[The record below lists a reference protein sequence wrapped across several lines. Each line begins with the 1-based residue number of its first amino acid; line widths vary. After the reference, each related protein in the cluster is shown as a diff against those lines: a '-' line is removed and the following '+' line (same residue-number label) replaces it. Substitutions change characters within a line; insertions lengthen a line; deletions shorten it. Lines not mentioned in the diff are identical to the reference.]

1 MFENLQEKLQRAF
14 KTLRGQA
21 TLTEENIDEALREIR
36 LALLEAD
43 VNFKVVKQ
51 LIDQIR
57 VKAVGQDVLTALSPG
72 EQVIKIVRDE
82 LVEILGRDTARMKFA
97 SQPPT
102 VILMAGLQG
111 SGKTTTSGKLANWL
125 KNGGHRP
132 LLVSVDV
139 YRPAAREQL
148 KVVAQAVKANIYEGE
163 VGEATPG
170 PRDPRAKEARREA
183 INTGSDVL
191 IVDTAGRLHIDDQ
204 LMDEMQLLKR
214 LLNPQEILFV
224 ADAMTGQDAV
234 NSADEFHKKL
244 SLTGVVLTKMDGDA
258 RGGAA
263 LSIRQ
268 VTGQPIKFIGVGE
281 KYDALEPFHPDRIVS
296 RILGMGDILSLIE
309 RAESQIDKKKAQEM
323 ATKAL
328 TGDGFSLEDF
338 RDQLRQVKKMG
349 SMKSLLGMLPSIG
362 PFSGLQKAADN
373 VDEGQINRVEAI
385 INSMTTHERNH
396 HEVINGSR
404 RKRIARGS
412 GTTVQE
418 VNNLL
423 RQYAQMKKMFKQM
436 GKTVAPRTGLFHQ
449 LQGQPAH
456 GVAGIDFHH
465 RLEPAIALGCAIDE
479 GVDANRPDIAGA
491 LQFRFEQRKDVA
503 IEALEAARNVRR
515 FAEQRGYV
523 RRYAAAVV
531 GRRPVGPELSLA
543 VIDQA
548 GVAAELQVAR
558 PHLQLDGEIQR
569 ALQPGFDDHLS
580 AILQGT
586 GQPLLLCRQHL

>member
-14 KTLRGQA
+14 KSLRGQA
-21 TLTEENIDEALREIR
+21 VLSEENIAEALKQIR

-43 VNFKVVKQ
+43 VNFKVVKD
-51 LIDQIR
+51 LIDRIQA
-57 VKAVGQDVLTALSPG
+57 KAVGQQVMTALSPG

-82 LVEILGRDTARMKFA
+82 LVETLGKDTAKLKFA

-102 VILMAGLQG
+102 VVLMAGLQG

-148 KVVAQAVKANIYEGE
+148 KVVASAIKANIYEGQVE
-163 VGEATPG
+163 EANTATVE
-170 PRDPRAKEARREA
+170 RLAKEARREA
-183 INTGSDVL
+183 INTGCDVL
-191 IVDTAGRLHIDDQ
+191 IVDTAGRLHIDEQ
-204 LMDEMQLLKR
+204 LMDEMQSLKR

-224 ADAMTGQDAV
+224 ADSMTGQDAV

-244 SLTGVVLTKMDGDA
+244 TLTGVVLTKMDGDA

-268 VTGQPIKFIGVGE
+268 VTGQPIKFIGIGE

-309 RAESQIDKKKAQEM
+309 KAEQQIDKKKAAEL

-328 TGDGFSLEDF
+328 SGDGFSLEDF
-338 RDQLRQVKKMG
+338 REQLRSVRKMG
-349 SMKSLLGMLPSIG
+349 SMQSLIGMLPSIG
-362 PFSGLQKAADN
+362 AFQGLQKAADK
-373 VDEGQINRVEAI
+373 VDEKQINRVEAI
-385 INSMTTHERNH
+385 INSMTNYERNH
-396 HEVINGSR
+396 HEAINGSR

-436 GKTVAPRTGLFHQ
+436 GKPSFARRL
-449 LQGQPAH
+449 
-456 GVAGIDFHH
+456 AGMK
-465 RLEPAIALGCAIDE
+465 L
-479 GVDANRPDIAGA
+479 
-491 LQFRFEQRKDVA
+491 
-503 IEALEAARNVRR
+503 
-515 FAEQRGYV
+515 
-523 RRYAAAVV
+523 
-531 GRRPVGPELSLA
+531 
-543 VIDQA
+543 
-548 GVAAELQVAR
+548 
-558 PHLQLDGEIQR
+558 
-569 ALQPGFDDHLS
+569 PGM
-580 AILQGT
+580 
-586 GQPLLLCRQHL
+586 

>member
-14 KTLRGQA
+14 KSLRGQA
-21 TLTEENIDEALREIR
+21 KLSEENIAEALREIR

-43 VNFKVVKQ
+43 VNFKVVKE
-51 LIDQIR
+51 LIDRIQA
-57 VKAVGQDVLTALSPG
+57 KAVGQEVLTALSPG

-82 LVEILGRDTARMKFA
+82 LVETLGHDTARIKFA

-111 SGKTTTSGKLANWL
+111 SGKTTTSGKLAHWL

-148 KVVAQAVKANIYEGE
+148 KIVAQAVKSKIYEGE
-163 VGEATPG
+163 AGEANTATVE
-170 PRDPRAKEARREA
+170 RLVKEARREA
-183 INTGSDVL
+183 VVSGCDVL

-204 LMDEMQLLKR
+204 LMDEMQSLKK
-214 LLNPQEILFV
+214 LLNPSEILFV

-234 NSADEFHKKL
+234 RSADEFHKKL

-309 RAESQIDKKKAQEM
+309 RAEQQIDKKKAEEM

-349 SMKSLLGMLPSIG
+349 SMKSLIGMLPSIG

-373 VDEGQINRVEAI
+373 VDEKQINRVEAI
-385 INSMTTHERNH
+385 ISSMTMHERNH

-412 GTTVQE
+412 GTSVQE
-418 VNNLL
+418 VNSLL

-436 GKTVAPRTGLFHQ
+436 GKPSFARRL
-449 LQGQPAH
+449 
-456 GVAGIDFHH
+456 AGMK
-465 RLEPAIALGCAIDE
+465 L
-479 GVDANRPDIAGA
+479 
-491 LQFRFEQRKDVA
+491 
-503 IEALEAARNVRR
+503 
-515 FAEQRGYV
+515 
-523 RRYAAAVV
+523 
-531 GRRPVGPELSLA
+531 
-543 VIDQA
+543 
-548 GVAAELQVAR
+548 
-558 PHLQLDGEIQR
+558 
-569 ALQPGFDDHLS
+569 PGM
-580 AILQGT
+580 
-586 GQPLLLCRQHL
+586 

>member
-14 KTLRGQA
+14 KSLRGQA
-21 TLTEENIDEALREIR
+21 VLTEENIAEAMKQIR

-43 VNFKVVKQ
+43 VNFKVVKD
-51 LIDQIR
+51 LIDRIQA
-57 VKAVGQDVLTALSPG
+57 KAIGQDVLTALSPG

-82 LVEILGRDTARMKFA
+82 LVETLGKDTAKLKFA

-102 VILMAGLQG
+102 VVLMAGLQG

-148 KVVAQAVKANIYEGE
+148 KVVAAAIKANLYEGA
-163 VGEATPG
+163 VGEAGGEANTATVE
-170 PRDPRAKEARREA
+170 RLAKEARREA
-183 INTGSDVL
+183 INTGCDVL

-204 LMDEMQLLKR
+204 LMDEMQSLKR

-234 NSADEFHKKL
+234 KSADEFHKKL
-244 SLTGVVLTKMDGDA
+244 MLTGVILTKMDGDA

-309 RAESQIDKKKAQEM
+309 KAESQIDKKKAQDL

-328 TGDGFSLEDF
+328 SGDGFSLEDF
-338 RDQLRQVKKMG
+338 RDQLRQVRKMG
-349 SMKSLLGMLPSIG
+349 SLQSLMGMLPSVG
-362 PFSGLQKAADN
+362 AFSGLQKAADK
-373 VDEGQINRVEAI
+373 VDEKQINRVEAI
-385 INSMTTHERNH
+385 INSMTGYERNH
-396 HEVINGSR
+396 HEAINGSR

-412 GTTVQE
+412 GTSVQE

-436 GKTVAPRTGLFHQ
+436 GKPSFARRM
-449 LQGQPAH
+449 
-456 GVAGIDFHH
+456 AGMKF
-465 RLEPAIALGCAIDE
+465 
-479 GVDANRPDIAGA
+479 
-491 LQFRFEQRKDVA
+491 
-503 IEALEAARNVRR
+503 
-515 FAEQRGYV
+515 
-523 RRYAAAVV
+523 
-531 GRRPVGPELSLA
+531 
-543 VIDQA
+543 
-548 GVAAELQVAR
+548 
-558 PHLQLDGEIQR
+558 
-569 ALQPGFDDHLS
+569 PGM
-580 AILQGT
+580 
-586 GQPLLLCRQHL
+586 